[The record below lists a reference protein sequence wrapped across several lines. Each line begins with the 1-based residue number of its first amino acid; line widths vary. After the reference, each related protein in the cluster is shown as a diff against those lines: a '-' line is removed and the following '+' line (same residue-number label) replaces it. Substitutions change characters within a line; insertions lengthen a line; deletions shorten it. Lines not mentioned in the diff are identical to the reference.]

1 MSSKPSPLTI
11 RDIDRLSEM
20 HDVEKL
26 QKEIW
31 GVADI
36 EIFPAL
42 ALVAMK
48 EVGAVLIGAFDR
60 DQMVGFVFG
69 FPGLSNGRV
78 VIHSD
83 MLGVKPSY
91 RAFGL
96 GRKLKLAQR
105 DRALA
110 LGIERITWTFDP
122 LQSVNAHL
130 NFARL
135 AVIADRYEIDFYGET
150 SSFLHRIGT
159 DRLWVTWLLNS
170 PRVIERI
177 AEGSHASVAQPFLAN
192 LPALVHVGPV
202 QEPQSNDCAPG
213 DERTLI
219 EIIDDATLL
228 RSNEQLAL
236 RWREATREAFGKAID
251 SGYVVEEF
259 WRQPI
264 LGKGVYLLRRVKG
277 IETLAGTGSAFHT

>member
-83 MLGVKPSY
+83 MLGVKPCY

-135 AVIADRYEIDFYGET
+135 GVIADRYDIDFYGKT

-170 PRVIERI
+170 PRVNQRI
-177 AEGSHASVAQPFLAN
+177 AGATLEVAKQFAEDIPSLVRVSSELEPLSNENASEDGSL
-192 LPALVHVGPV
+192 
-202 QEPQSNDCAPG
+202 
-213 DERTLI
+213 LI
-219 EIIDDATLL
+219 EIPDSSARLQ
-228 RSNEQLAL
+228 SNEHLSL
-236 RWREATREAFGKAID
+236 RWRQAMREAFRKALD

-259 WRQPI
+259 WRQPSKRN
-264 LGKGVYLLRRVKG
+264 GAYLLRR
-277 IETLAGTGSAFHT
+277 H